1 MSTSIGKIAIATDF
15 SMYSHRAAL
24 RAGALAKEHGAALR
38 LLHVLDRASVRAL
51 QRFSPADSSED
62 EALVGEARKR
72 LEALAGDVVAA
83 SGVAGECIVEIG
95 EVNDAVLAMA
105 ASSDLLVLGARGLN
119 PAKDLLLG
127 ATAERIARRV
137 ECPLLVAKQDSRIE
151 YQSALVP
158 VDFSDHSLRALRYAR
173 VLAPGAVLHVL
184 HVYDPPFV
192 GRLSSAGVS
201 DEAMVSYRHSARL
214 EIEAQLR
221 EFLSRAPDVKDVNV
235 RIELGDART
244 AIAAQAEGLMSSLIV
259 MGKQGRS
266 WWSEFLLGSLARR
279 TIELAPCDVV
289 IVPVPLSGY
298 FR

>member
-1 MSTSIGKIAIATDF
+1 
-15 SMYSHRAAL
+15 
-24 RAGALAKEHGAALR
+24 
-38 LLHVLDRASVRAL
+38 VRAL
-51 QRFSPADSSED
+51 QRFSPADSSGD

-72 LEALAGDVVAA
+72 LEALAGDVVVA

-137 ECPLLVAKQDSRIE
+137 QCPLLVAKQDSCIE
-151 YQSALVP
+151 YESALVP

-184 HVYDPPFV
+184 HVYDPPFA

-214 EIEAQLR
+214 EIEAQMR
-221 EFLSRAPDVKDVNV
+221 EFLLRAPDVKDINV

-289 IVPVPLSGY
+289 IVPSH
-298 FR
+298 